1 MAVLTYDVI
10 HHYRV
15 DAVLTQPLHIGSA
28 GGNSEEILIH
38 PVTRTP
44 FIQAS
49 GLAGSFRSYYETMC
63 GTEAGAVTELF
74 GSAGNDSGDHPSR
87 IRFSDGFFSG
97 NLKVERRPHVKL
109 DPASGTV
116 ASEGA
121 SGAGT
126 RFDTEYIGAGA
137 KFAFEIEVYS
147 LGAHAAQDAED
158 VETILAALHGEQ
170 IQLGAHKSTGSGYL
184 TIEKAVWH
192 SFSMTD
198 GEERRMWLHPEQTP
212 AAEYTELEFKDLA
225 AARAAGM
232 TAYAITL
239 RGRTQG
245 DLLIR
250 AIAVPGVGEE
260 APDSGGI
267 QNAKGDFIIPGSSL
281 KGAVRNRAES
291 IAAYLEKTGKT
302 SACAEQLILD
312 AFGGRR
318 KDADKK
324 DRDTGRRGNLYFM
337 DTVVG
342 DREANEK
349 ASLQHR
355 IHIDKLTGG
364 VMYGGKFSQ
373 KNVFGEMTIRIR
385 VMDEN
390 GPDSSCGLLLM
401 ALRDLMAGLYN
412 LGSGY
417 NIGKGFLDI
426 DSITIQDAEGKEAV
440 LTRSG
445 IRDDSGLIDRC
456 MKALAMP
463 AH

>member
-1 MAVLTYDVI
+1 MAALTYDVI

-28 GGNSEEILIH
+28 GGNREEILIH

-49 GLAGSFRSYYETMC
+49 GLAGSFRSYYETRC
-63 GTEAGAVTELF
+63 KANASAVTELF
-74 GSAGNDSGDHPSR
+74 GSAGNDPGDHPSR
-87 IRFSDGFFSG
+87 IHFSDGIFSG
-97 NLKVERRPHVKL
+97 DLKVERRPHVKL

-121 SGAGT
+121 SGSGT
-126 RFDTEYIGAGA
+126 RFDTEYIGSGA

-147 LGAHAAQDAED
+147 LGDHSAQDMED
-158 VETILAALHGEQ
+158 VEAILAALHAEQ

-184 TIEKAVWH
+184 TVEKAVRH
-192 SFSMTD
+192 SFLMTK
-198 GEERRMWLHPEQTP
+198 GEERRMWLHPEETP
-212 AAEYTELEFKDLA
+212 VAEYTKLEFNNPVTS
-225 AARAAGM
+225 RAAEG

-260 APDSGGI
+260 APDSGSI
-267 QNAKGDFIIPGSSL
+267 QNAEGDYIIPGSSL
-281 KGAVRNRAES
+281 KGSVRNRAES
-291 IAAYLEKTGKT
+291 IAAYLERTGKT
-302 SACAEQLILD
+302 SARSEQLILD

-318 KDADKK
+318 KDADKN

-349 ASLQHR
+349 APLQHR

-373 KNVFGEMTIRIR
+373 KNVFGEMTIRVR

-390 GPDSSCGLLLM
+390 DPDRSCGLLLM

-417 NIGKGFLDI
+417 SIGKGFLEI
-426 DSITIQDAEGKEAV
+426 DSIEILDAEGHKAV
-440 LTRSG
+440 LARSG
-445 IRDDSGLIDRC
+445 IQDDSGLIDRC
-456 MKALAMP
+456 MKALAR
-463 AH
+463 

>member
-10 HHYRV
+10 HHYKV

-28 GGNSEEILIH
+28 GGNREEILIH
-38 PVTRTP
+38 PVTRAP

-49 GLAGSFRSYYETMC
+49 GIAGSFRSFFETKC
-63 GTEAGAVTELF
+63 GPDDGAVTELF
-74 GSAGNDSGDHPSR
+74 GSAGNDPNDHPSR
-87 IRFSDGFFSG
+87 IRFSDGVFSG
-97 NLKVERRPHVKL
+97 DLKVERRPHVKL

-137 KFAFEIEVYS
+137 KFTFEIEVYS
-147 LGAHAAQDAED
+147 LEDHAAQDLED

-184 TIEKAVWH
+184 NVEKAVRH
-192 SFSMTD
+192 SFLMTD
-198 GEERRMWLHPEQTP
+198 GEERRKWMHPEETP
-212 AAEYTELEFKDLA
+212 LPEYEDLELKDA
-225 AARAAGM
+225 VPAG
-232 TAYAITL
+232 TAYYLTL

-250 AIAVPGVGEE
+250 AIAVAGVGEE
-260 APDSGGI
+260 APDSSGI
-267 QNAKGDFIIPGSSL
+267 QNAKGDYIIPGSSL
-281 KGAVRNRAES
+281 KGVVRNRAEV

-302 SACAEQLILD
+302 GARAEQLILD

-349 ASLQHR
+349 APLQHR

-390 GPDSSCGLLLM
+390 IPDRSCGLLLM
-401 ALRDLMAGLYN
+401 VLRDLMAGLYN

-417 NIGKGFLDI
+417 SIGKGFLEI
-426 DSITIQDAEGKEAV
+426 DSIEILDAEGHKAV
-440 LTRSG
+440 LTREG
-445 IRDDSGLIDRC
+445 IRDDSSLIDRC
-456 MKALAMP
+456 MKALTG
-463 AH
+463 